1 MLWPE
6 PKAGIVMVAK
16 KIKAKAT
23 SLVCA
28 KILLIGM
35 SFSAVGVIQAQESQA
50 TQEPEQKQ
58 ERVIEDPKVEEQIQ
72 AKADNAERAIDSSN
86 QQPILRLEDTI
97 RGNKEQP
104 QVLTIVP
111 WQLPVHQRIN
121 ENEEWQ
127 LQVNKLPSIER
138 NAFLRRLAVV
148 NEMKGVQPTQIANT
162 AQTDTPDK

>member
-1 MLWPE
+1 MVANINIAESKALLLIKILILGISLSCFNDGYAQDTQEAPE
-6 PKAGIVMVAK
+6 PQ
-16 KIKAKAT
+16 T
-23 SLVCA
+23 PNE
-28 KILLIGM
+28 
-35 SFSAVGVIQAQESQA
+35 QAND
-50 TQEPEQKQ
+50 TQTQQ
-58 ERVIEDPKVEEQIQ
+58 VR
-72 AKADNAERAIDSSN
+72 NNSN

-148 NEMKGVQPTQIANT
+148 NEMKGVQQAQIAKT
-162 AQTDTPDK
+162 AQTDIPEK

>member
-1 MLWPE
+1 
-6 PKAGIVMVAK
+6 MVANM
-16 KIKAKAT
+16 KIKKRLL
-23 SLVCA
+23 LVCA
-28 KILLIGM
+28 KILFLGM
-35 SFSAVGVIQAQESQA
+35 SIGASSQILAQE
-50 TQEPEQKQ
+50 TEEQEEVSKPEQDT
-58 ERVIEDPKVEEQIQ
+58 I
-72 AKADNAERAIDSSN
+72 STTTSN
-86 QQPILRLEDTI
+86 QQQPILRLEDTI

-148 NEMKGVQPTQIANT
+148 NEMKGVQKAQIASN
-162 AQTDTPDK
+162 AQLESPE